1 MVYLDGWNYNEV
13 AVYVTVLVYN
23 TISYHLL
30 KENKMKTTV
39 FSLLFVL
46 FSLGGCS
53 VKHELTTESKKVR
66 LYDELPTNMN
76 CEYKGEIIGSEANI
90 LTFLFISNRD
100 ITVSARTDLRN
111 QAIELGGNSVEVQ
124 NADFTYTTSTVFIG
138 HVYNC
143 VSK

>member
-1 MVYLDGWNYNEV
+1 
-13 AVYVTVLVYN
+13 
-23 TISYHLL
+23 
-30 KENKMKTTV
+30 MKATV

-46 FSLGGCS
+46 FLLGGCS

-76 CEYKGEIIGSEANI
+76 CEYKGEIVGSEADM

-100 ITVSARTDLRN
+100 ITKSARTDLRN
-111 QAIELGGNSVEVQ
+111 QAVELGGNSVEIQ